1 MAPQQG
7 AHLMSLESAIVARA
21 AATPSLVTEIS
32 NRLFNAVAPANAAR
46 PHVVFDL
53 IGGEGRER
61 SMGDGVNMTRQR
73 VQFSVISDSA
83 VTEIAVHGALMTA
96 FDWYQATISGTEIVN
111 AYAEGSRQTIGAEAV
126 LPDTRV
132 TSQDFI
138 FLYRE

>member
-1 MAPQQG
+1 
-7 AHLMSLESAIVARA
+7 MSLESAIVART
-21 AATPSLVTEIS
+21 AATPSLVAEIS
-32 NRLFNAVAPANAAR
+32 NRMFNAVAPANAAR

-61 SMGDGVNMTRQR
+61 SMGDQVNMARQR

-83 VTEIAVHGALMTA
+83 ISEIAVHAALMAA
-96 FDWYQATISGTEIVN
+96 FDWYQATISSTEIVN
-111 AYAEGSRQTIGAEAV
+111 AYAEGARQTIGSEMS
-126 LPDTRV
+126 LPDVRV

>member
-1 MAPQQG
+1 
-7 AHLMSLESAIVARA
+7 MSLESAIVARA

-32 NRLFNAVAPANAAR
+32 SRLFNAVAPANAAR

-61 SMGDGVNMTRQR
+61 SMGDAVNLVRQR

-83 VTEIAVHGALMTA
+83 ASEIAVHAGLLAA
-96 FDWYQATISGTEIVN
+96 FDWYQATISSTEIVN
-111 AYAEGSRQTIGAEAV
+111 GYAEGARQSIGSEMS

>member
-1 MAPQQG
+1 
-7 AHLMSLESAIVARA
+7 MSLESAIVARA
-21 AATPSLVTEIS
+21 AATPSLVAEIS
-32 NRLFNAVAPANAAR
+32 NRMYNAVAPANAAR

-61 SMGDGVNMTRQR
+61 SMGDGVNLVRQR

-83 VTEIAVHGALMTA
+83 ISEIAVHAGLLAA
-96 FDWYQATISGTEIVN
+96 FDWYQATIGGTEIVN
-111 AYAEGSRQTIGAEAV
+111 AHADGSRQTIGGESV
-126 LPDTRV
+126 LPDVRV

>member
-1 MAPQQG
+1 
-7 AHLMSLESAIVARA
+7 MSLESAIVARA

-61 SMGDGVNMTRQR
+61 SMGDGVNLVRQR

-83 VTEIAVHGALMTA
+83 INEIAIHAALMTA
-96 FDWYQATISGTEIVN
+96 FDWYQATISSTEIVN
-111 AYAEGSRQTIGAEAV
+111 CYAEGARQTIGSEMW

>member
-1 MAPQQG
+1 
-7 AHLMSLESAIVARA
+7 MSLESAIVART
-21 AATPSLVTEIS
+21 AATPSLVAEIS
-32 NRLFNAVAPANAAR
+32 NRMFNAVAPANAAR

-61 SMGDGVNMTRQR
+61 SMGDAVNLVRQR

-83 VTEIAVHGALMTA
+83 ISEIAVHSALMTA
-96 FDWYQATISGTEIVN
+96 FDWYQATISSTEIVN
-111 AYAEGSRQTIGAEAV
+111 CYAEGARQTIGSEML
-126 LPDTRV
+126 LPDVRV

>member
-1 MAPQQG
+1 
-7 AHLMSLESAIVARA
+7 
-21 AATPSLVTEIS
+21 
-32 NRLFNAVAPANAAR
+32 
-46 PHVVFDL
+46 
-53 IGGEGRER
+53 
-61 SMGDGVNMTRQR
+61 

-83 VTEIAVHGALMTA
+83 ITEIAVHAALMAA
-96 FDWYQATISGTEIVN
+96 FDWYQATIGGTEIVN

>member
-1 MAPQQG
+1 
-7 AHLMSLESAIVARA
+7 MSIESAIVARS
-21 AATPSLVTEIS
+21 AATATLVAAIG
-32 NRLFNAVAPANAAR
+32 NRMFNSVAPANATR

-61 SMGDGVNMTRQR
+61 SMGDAVNLVRQR
-73 VQFSVISDSA
+73 VQFTVIATTATS
-83 VTEIAVHGALMTA
+83 EIATHAALLDA
-96 FDWYQATISGTEIVN
+96 FDWYNATIGGTEIVN
-111 AYAEGSRQTIGAEAV
+111 AHADNARQTIASEQV

>member
-1 MAPQQG
+1 
-7 AHLMSLESAIVARA
+7 MSLESAIVARA

-53 IGGEGRER
+53 VGGEGRER
-61 SMGDGVNMTRQR
+61 SMGDGVNMARQR

-83 VTEIAVHGALMTA
+83 INEIAVHAALMAA